1 MAEVD
6 SIALIGSISTQE
18 GSFGMKFVYIALIV
32 VVTAV
37 VLLFKIQNFQMV
49 TLSLFSA
56 SVTLPASL
64 LVIGIYVLGMLTGGC
79 VLSLL
84 RSWTRG
90 ALRSVQK

>member
-1 MAEVD
+1 MAEAGL
-6 SIALIGSISTQE
+6 IALIESISTQE
-18 GSFGMKFVYIALIV
+18 GSFSMKFVYIALIV
-32 VVTAV
+32 LVTAV

-56 SVTLPASL
+56 SVTLPTSL
-64 LVIGIYVLGMLTGGC
+64 LVIGVYVLGMLTGGC

-90 ALRSVQK
+90 ALRPVQK